1 MSPHKSKTYS
11 PNELCVAPET
21 ACNAAIAGAKSKD
34 FVYSLSL
41 YTHLLETEA
50 LDYLRETYRVLRP
63 DGIMYM
69 TFFCMEHVELG
80 HRWTF
85 QHRRG
90 NAYVESL
97 RYPEAAVA
105 YHEAFMT
112 ELAVSCGFREV
123 TVRGGGIASELVA
136 RK

>member
-1 MSPHKSKTYS
+1 M
-11 PNELCVAPET
+11 
-21 ACNAAIAGAKSKD
+21 IAEADSKD

-41 YTHLLETEA
+41 YSHLLEPEVI
-50 LDYLRETYRVLRP
+50 DYLRETYRILKP

-69 TFFCMEHVELG
+69 TFFCIEYMELG
-80 HRWTF
+80 RRWTF
-85 QHRRG
+85 EHQRG
-90 NAYVESL
+90 NAYVEST

-112 ELAVSCGFREV
+112 ELAANCGFREI
-123 TVRGGGIASELVA
+123 TVGPQGGAQTELIA